1 MNKGKPSGFEADTK
15 KDPGAKSS
23 SRARRGQAGA
33 GAEWTGSNRR
43 SDTPREADTEISR
56 GKSGKNGSN
65 SSPLKNRPVDGERRI
80 HLEFS
85 DPDAQQVSIA
95 GTFNDWRPGVSR
107 MSSNGDGKWQTDL
120 LLAPGEYEYRL
131 VVDGV
136 WMSDPNG
143 AEERPNGHGGANSV
157 LRVSP
162 LEANDFEIQ

>member
-15 KDPGAKSS
+15 KDAGAKSS

-33 GAEWTGSNRR
+33 GAEWTGSGRR
-43 SDTPREADTEISR
+43 SETPREADIEVPSR
-56 GKSGKNGSN
+56 RSGNGGN
-65 SSPLKNRPVDGERRI
+65 SSPLKNSPVEGERRI

-85 DPDAQQVSIA
+85 DSNAQQVSIA
-95 GTFNDWRPGVSR
+95 GTFNDWRPGVSK
-107 MSSNGDGKWQTDL
+107 MTSNGDGKWQTDL

-143 AEERPNGHGGANSV
+143 GEERPNGHGSANSV

-162 LEANDFEIQ
+162 IEASDLKIQ